1 MKKRNIIIII
11 TVILVII
18 SLIVIGNLNRNE
30 TEKDDKVRI
39 VTSFYPMYIMALNV
53 TEGIENVEVENMADN
68 QVGCIH
74 DYTLTTSDLKKFEN
88 ADIFIENGYGI
99 ENFSEKIINS
109 YPNVKIIEASNS
121 IEDIITEES
130 GEINAH
136 FWTSIDNYILQ
147 VRKIA
152 DRLKELD
159 NANEA
164 KYEENVSEYI
174 KKLENLKTK
183 YKNQLQNINGKK
195 VVSLNEAFSYLFKFV
210 GIEEELISTDH
221 EQSALSAEQVK
232 NVIDMMNNENIKT
245 IIIAE
250 NDDEQNAT
258 AIANETGAKI
268 YRLKDGMSGD
278 GLTDSYINIMEDNLE
293 ILTSIE

>member
-1 MKKRNIIIII
+1 MKKRNIIIILAI
-11 TVILVII
+11 ILVIVL
-18 SLIVIGNLNRNE
+18 LIVIGNLNRNE
-30 TEKDDKVRI
+30 IERDDKVRI
-39 VTSFYPMYIMALNV
+39 VTSFYPMYIMTLNI
-53 TEGIENVEVENMADN
+53 TEGVENIEVENMADN

-88 ADIFIENGYGI
+88 ADIFVENGYGI
-99 ENFSEKIINS
+99 ENFSNNIKES
-109 YPNVKIIEASNS
+109 YPNVKIIESASKITDT
-121 IEDIITEES
+121 IEEHE
-130 GEINAH
+130 EINAH

-147 VRKIA
+147 VREIA

-174 KKLENLKTK
+174 TKLENLKTK
-183 YKNQLQNINGKK
+183 YKNELQNLNGKK

-278 GLTDSYINIMEDNLE
+278 GSINSYIDIMKDNLE
-293 ILTSIE
+293 TLTSIE

>member
-53 TEGIENVEVENMADN
+53 TEGIENVEVENMAYN

-278 GLTDSYINIMEDNLE
+278 GLTDSYIDIMEDNLE
-293 ILTSIE
+293 TLTSVE

>member
-1 MKKRNIIIII
+1 MKKRNIIIILAI
-11 TVILVII
+11 ILVII
-18 SLIVIGNLNRNE
+18 LLIVIGNLNRNE

-39 VTSFYPMYIMALNV
+39 VTSFYPMYIMTLNI
-53 TEGIENVEVENMADN
+53 TEGIENVEVENMAGN

-99 ENFSEKIINS
+99 EKFSEKIINS

-130 GEINAH
+130 GDINAH

-147 VRKIA
+147 VREIT

-159 NANEA
+159 SVNIE
-164 KYEENVSEYI
+164 KYEENASRYI
-174 KKLENLKTK
+174 TELESLKTK
-183 YKNQLQNINGKK
+183 YITELQNISGKK
-195 VVSLNEAFSYLFKFV
+195 VISLNEAFSYLFKFA
-210 GIEEELISTDH
+210 GIEEKLISTDH

>member
-1 MKKRNIIIII
+1 MKKRNIIIILAI
-11 TVILVII
+11 ILGII
-18 SLIVIGNLNRNE
+18 LLIVIGNLNRNK
-30 TEKDDKVRI
+30 TEKDGKVRI
-39 VTSFYPMYIMALNV
+39 VTSFYPMYIMTLNI
-53 TEGIENVEVENMADN
+53 TEGVENVEVENMADN
-68 QVGCIH
+68 QIGCIH

-121 IEDIITEES
+121 IEDIITEEN
-130 GEINAH
+130 GDINAH

-147 VRKIA
+147 VREIT

-159 NANEA
+159 SVNID
-164 KYEENVSEYI
+164 KYEENASRYI
-174 KKLENLKTK
+174 TELESFKTK
-183 YKNQLQNINGKK
+183 YITELQNISGKK
-195 VVSLNEAFSYLFKFV
+195 VISLNEAFSYLFKFA
-210 GIEEELISTDH
+210 GIEEKLISTDH

>member
-1 MKKRNIIIII
+1 MKKRNIIIILAI
-11 TVILVII
+11 ILGII
-18 SLIVIGNLNRNE
+18 LLIVIGNLNRNK
-30 TEKDDKVRI
+30 TEKDGKVRI
-39 VTSFYPMYIMALNV
+39 VTSFYPMYIMTLNI
-53 TEGIENVEVENMADN
+53 TEGVENVEVENMADN

-121 IEDIITEES
+121 IEDIITEEN
-130 GEINAH
+130 GDINAH

-147 VRKIA
+147 VREIT

-159 NANEA
+159 SVNID
-164 KYEENVSEYI
+164 KYEENASRYI
-174 KKLENLKTK
+174 TELESFKTK
-183 YKNQLQNINGKK
+183 YITELQNISGKK
-195 VVSLNEAFSYLFKFV
+195 VISLNEAFSYLFKFA
-210 GIEEELISTDH
+210 GIEEKLISTDH